1 MPCISVGDFVRE
13 AKEDYASPTTSTF
26 VHRIPQCRET
36 IARVEEV
43 GGLNSDVNL
52 DDGQKT

>member
-1 MPCISVGDFVRE
+1 MPCISVGEFVRE
-13 AKEDYASPTTSTF
+13 AREDHASPTTSTF

-43 GGLNSDVNL
+43 GGVKS
-52 DDGQKT
+52 GGR